1 MSYFTRQ
8 HYISLVFLA
17 SMILWLGVAVAS
29 TCDSQQMWRSGV
41 VEQSRQNE
49 LTETMDR
56 ADHYEERYLDWGG
69 GADEPPPPHL
79 AVPKF

>member
-17 SMILWLGVAVAS
+17 GMILWLGVTVAS
-29 TCDSQQMWRSGV
+29 TCDSQHMRRFGV
-41 VEQSRQNE
+41 VEQSLQNE
-49 LTETMDR
+49 LKEMMDR

-79 AVPKF
+79 AVPRL